1 MPNNSPVNTRLF
13 PVVLMLHMT
22 TPRGGQEHLT
32 RTLKQA
38 VPYYK
43 QPGGIRVRLLNSID
57 QPDDY
62 IEMIEYE
69 TEEGY
74 LRDQQRVSRDAKMR
88 ELIDQWH
95 LALSG
100 QVSAKPY
107 FDLSSIIQSE

>member
-1 MPNNSPVNTRLF
+1 MTESSPMNTSLF
-13 PVVLMLHMT
+13 PVVLMLHIS
-22 TPRGGQEHLT
+22 TPKGGQENLI

-38 VPYYK
+38 LPYYK

-57 QPDDY
+57 RPDDY

-74 LRDQQRVSRDAKMR
+74 LRDQQRVFHDAKMR

-95 LALSG
+95 LALNG
-100 QVSAKPY
+100 QVSARPY
-107 FDLSSIIQSE
+107 FDLSSVIQSE